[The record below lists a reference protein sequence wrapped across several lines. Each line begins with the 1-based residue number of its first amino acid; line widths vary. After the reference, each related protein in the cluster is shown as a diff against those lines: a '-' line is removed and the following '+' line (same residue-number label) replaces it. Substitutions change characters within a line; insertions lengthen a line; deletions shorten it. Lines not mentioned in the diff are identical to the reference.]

1 MKTICSFGF
10 FLLIW
15 LSASS
20 CKKVASDEPI
30 VTPVLKSVSWNESS
44 ESGAALAVVEK
55 DIPNFQS
62 TNLGNSRTL
71 RVLLPEYY
79 YSDSVFIKVSVELE
93 TDTKNPIDYYF
104 ALNGQPFK
112 LLPES
117 KTIRVPN
124 GHNTLRVYAMNSIHQ
139 KSEVLT
145 IPDIVVNMSY
155 KVLYVNDG
163 QDFTA
168 LNFKNIL
175 ANLYSSRTIEKI
187 IVVGIDATGN
197 RLNEYGTID
206 SNGHSVVCFSSAGQ
220 IGNKAKE
227 YTAFLTEE
235 VMPYINKNF
244 RSQTGAENTAIMGS
258 SLGGLSAFNI
268 AWMKPTLFGRVG
280 AFSGSFW
287 WRGYAGNNPTGEQIN
302 QSRIMQYLVKLS
314 TKRAGMKFW
323 FEAGTNDETGDR
335 DGDGIID
342 AIDDTKD
349 LMLALKT
356 LGYVENQDYV
366 YVQVGGGQHNQLTW
380 SQVLDDFL
388 IWCYGK

>member
-1 MKTICSFGF
+1 MKTICSFGLFF
-10 FLLIW
+10 FLCF
-15 LSASS
+15 SASS
-20 CKKVASDEPI
+20 CKKTAADEPI
-30 VTPVLKSVSWNESS
+30 VPPVLKSVSWNESS

-93 TDTKNPIDYYF
+93 TEAKNPIVYYY
-104 ALNGQPFK
+104 AITGQAFK

-117 KTIRVPN
+117 KIIRVPN
-124 GHNTLRVYAMNSIHQ
+124 GPSTLRVYAMNSIHQ

-145 IPDIVVNMSY
+145 IPDIVVNTSY

-163 QDFTA
+163 QDYTA

-175 ANLYSSRTIEKI
+175 ANLYASQSIEKI

-206 SNGHSVVCFSSAGQ
+206 SDGHSVVCFFSAGQ
-220 IGNKAKE
+220 LGNKAKE

-235 VMPYINKNF
+235 VMPYINQNF
-244 RSQTGAENTAIMGS
+244 RLQIGAENTSIMGS

-268 AWMKPTLFGRVG
+268 AWMKPTLFSHVG

-287 WRGYAGNNPTGEQIN
+287 WRGNAGANPTGEQIN
-302 QSRIMQYLVKLS
+302 QSRIMQNLVKSS
-314 TKRAGMKFW
+314 TKRVGMKFW

-349 LMLALKT
+349 LMLDLKT

-366 YVQVGGGQHNQLTW
+366 YVQVAGGQHNQSTW
-380 SQVLDDFL
+380 SQVLDDYL

>member
-30 VTPVLKSVSWNESS
+30 VTPVLKSVSWCESNESG
-44 ESGAALAVVEK
+44 GAITAIEK

-93 TDTKNPIDYYF
+93 AAATSSIVYYY
-104 ALNGQPFK
+104 ALNGQTFK
-112 LLPES
+112 VLPDS

-124 GHNTLRVYAMNSIHQ
+124 GHNTIRVYAMNSIHQ
-139 KSEVLT
+139 KSDVFT
-145 IPDIVVNMSY
+145 IPDVVVNTSY

-163 QDFTA
+163 QDFAA
-168 LNFKNIL
+168 LNFKATL
-175 ANLYSSRTIEKI
+175 ENLYASQSIEKI

-206 SNGHSVVCFSSAGQ
+206 TEGHSMVCYSSAGQ

-235 VMPYINKNF
+235 VMSYINQNF
-244 RSQTGAENTAIMGS
+244 RVARGAENTAIMGS

-268 AWMKPTLFGRVG
+268 AWMKPSLFGRVG

-287 WRGYAGNNPTGEQIN
+287 WRSYAGNNPTGEQIN
-302 QSRIMQYLVKLS
+302 QSRIMQYLVRSS
-314 TKRAGMKFW
+314 TKRAGMRFW
-323 FEAGTNDETGDR
+323 FEAGTNDETSDR

-366 YVQVGGGQHNQLTW
+366 YVQVEGGQHNQSTW
-380 SQVLDDFL
+380 SQVLDDYL
-388 IWCYGK
+388 IWCYGH